1 MVQIECFNS
10 EYTLNDW
17 LRQHTQYCIRDIK
30 PIVSTDCYHCRFMVI
45 YEDNTQE
52 VQEII
57 EKYKASPVQVFPDP
71 LTSTSV
77 SCQDFEGEY
86 SVYLN
91 G

>member
-10 EYTLNDW
+10 EYGLNNW
-17 LRQHTQYCIRDIK
+17 LKDHQEYCIRDIK
-30 PIVSTDCYHCRFMVI
+30 PIVSNDYYHCRFMVI

-57 EKYKASPVQVFPDP
+57 EQYKASPFQVFPDTP
-71 LTSTSV
+71 TSTSV
-77 SCQDFEGEY
+77 SYQDFEGEY